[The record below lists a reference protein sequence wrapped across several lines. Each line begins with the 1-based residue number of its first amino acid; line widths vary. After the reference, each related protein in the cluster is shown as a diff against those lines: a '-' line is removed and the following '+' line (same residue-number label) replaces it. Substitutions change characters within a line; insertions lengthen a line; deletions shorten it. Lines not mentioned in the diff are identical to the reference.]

1 MGFKMRTKQAL
12 KGQAKWTKTATPIW
26 QARWPEWDRAKG
38 VGVLE
43 GSTDGVLEGSTD
55 GDRLEGFQ
63 VEISFLPTD

>member
-43 GSTDGVLEGSTD
+43 GSTA